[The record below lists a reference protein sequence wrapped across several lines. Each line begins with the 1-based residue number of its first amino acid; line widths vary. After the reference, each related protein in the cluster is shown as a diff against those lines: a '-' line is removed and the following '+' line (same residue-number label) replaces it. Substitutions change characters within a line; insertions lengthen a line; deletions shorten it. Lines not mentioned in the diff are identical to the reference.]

1 MRIISYITPSQVK
14 GVELTTGLDYDDET
28 ITRLCLEAS
37 RDLELLADGLWFY
50 PYRETRYYDQQDDH
64 LILKVDKPLLEV
76 VEAVTANGTVTL
88 TNSNLYLK
96 RGKRYGTPANRIDV
110 NVNSLDYFLS
120 STSSQR
126 ANYITGEWGFIEDYE
141 SGNSWLDTN
150 VTLTAISGNDYTVT
164 GLSSRDALGLLGSI
178 DRLSLIRWRNNDT
191 ENWEYDFVTSLDDDG
206 VTMTV
211 YRAVN
216 GSSAL
221 TLDATASIQ
230 VFRPLESLQH
240 AARRLVGWYYRQ
252 KDHSRPDIDR
262 PIQTNSGTIMP
273 SSFPADVTRVMHSFT
288 QVLD

>member
-14 GVELTTGLDYDDET
+14 GVELTTDLDYDDDI

-50 PYRETRYYDQQDDH
+50 PYRETRYFDMQDQH
-64 LILKVDKPLLEV
+64 LSLCVDQPLLEV
-76 VEAVTANGTVTL
+76 ISAVTANGTVTL

-96 RGKRYGTPANRIDV
+96 RGRHYGTPATNIDV
-110 NVNSLDYFLS
+110 NVNSTDFFLS
-120 STSSQR
+120 STSHQR
-126 ANYITGEWGFIEDYE
+126 ATAITGEWGLIENYE
-141 SGNSWLDTN
+141 SGNSWLSTN
-150 VTLTAISGNDYTVT
+150 VTLTAISGNDFTVT
-164 GLSSRDALGLLGSI
+164 GLGSRDALGLLGSL
-178 DRLSLIRWRNNDT
+178 DRLSLIRWRNNST
-191 ENWEYDFVTSLDDDG
+191 ENWEYDFIVDFDETGDVFSA
-206 VTMTV
+206 

-216 GSSAL
+216 GSSSL
-221 TLDATASIQ
+221 TLGSTASIE

-273 SSFPADVTRVMHSFT
+273 SSFPADVTKVMHSFT